1 MSTKYYVDEPD
12 IDINAYD
19 TQSKTNVILVDQLQT
34 QCGFTNYWLCKDLN
48 GNLLICDADN
58 LKDMYHW

>member
-34 QCGFTNYWLCKDLN
+34 QYGFTNYWLCKDLN
-48 GNLLICDADN
+48 GNLLICDANN

>member
-19 TQSKTNVILVDQLQT
+19 TQSKTNVILIDQLQT
-34 QCGFTNYWLCKDLN
+34 QYGFTSYWLCKDHN
-48 GNLLICDADN
+48 GNLIICDVNN

>member
-1 MSTKYYVDEPD
+1 MSTKYYVNEPD

-19 TQSKTNVILVDQLQT
+19 TQNKIDVTLIDQLQT
-34 QCGFTNYWLCKDLN
+34 QYGFTNYWLCKDDN
-48 GNLLICDADN
+48 GNLLICDANN